1 MMRWRQNVYTDDGTN
16 YDQLCDFQMKCS
28 GEKQWRKPVKNQNTS
43 SWNHVMDCSASGF
56 REITGRSFGQCVVYP
71 AFLIPWYP
79 CIVNVSA
86 KCAGKETEIRSN
98 DDMRGHWDEPLDKGS
113 HSQQVIVGIQLKIHQ
128 YDASMSKLK
137 IGITNFQVL
146 FA

>member
-1 MMRWRQNVYTDDGTN
+1 MTLEGKN

-28 GEKQWRKPVKNQNTS
+28 GEKQWRKPVQNQNCIDDPS
-43 SWNHVMDCSASGF
+43 RSRWDHSMDCSASGF
-56 REITGRSFGQCVVYP
+56 REITGRSFDKCGFGPKYR
-71 AFLIPWYP
+71 YP

-113 HSQQVIVGIQLKIHQ
+113 HSQQVIVGIQLK
-128 YDASMSKLK
+128 
-137 IGITNFQVL
+137 T
-146 FA
+146 

>member
-1 MMRWRQNVYTDDGTN
+1 MMRWRQFVMTLEGKN

-28 GEKQWRKPVKNQNTS
+28 GEKQWRKPVQNQNCITDPS
-43 SWNHVMDCSASGF
+43 RSRWDHSMDCSRSGF
-56 REITGRSFGQCVVYP
+56 REITGRSFGQC
-71 AFLIPWYP
+71 ALLFQYP

-98 DDMRGHWDEPLDKGS
+98 DDMRGHWDPPLDKGP
-113 HSQQVIVGIQLKIHQ
+113 HSQQVIVGIQLRMHSSEFFGKP
-128 YDASMSKLK
+128 L
-137 IGITNFQVL
+137 GITNFQVL